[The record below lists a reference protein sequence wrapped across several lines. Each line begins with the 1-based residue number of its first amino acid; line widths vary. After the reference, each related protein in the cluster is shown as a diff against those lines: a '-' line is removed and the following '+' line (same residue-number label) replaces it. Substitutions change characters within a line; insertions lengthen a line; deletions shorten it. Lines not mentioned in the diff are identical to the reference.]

1 MVHLFEDT
9 NLCAIH
15 AKRVTI
21 SALQLSP
28 SDCSNDAYACCGE
41 GVLAYQAAAACSAQ
55 GLAISSPDQGPAGW
69 RVILLTLQGETY
81 ELIHQL

>member
-21 SALQLSP
+21 SALQASQL
-28 SDCSNDAYACCGE
+28 NVRADACASYKRGIPAH
-41 GVLAYQAAAACSAQ
+41 QAAVTCSAQ
-55 GLAISSPDQGPAGW
+55 GLAISSPDPGPAGW
-69 RVILLTLQGETY
+69 RFILLTRQRD

>member
-21 SALQLSP
+21 SALQASP
-28 SDCSNDAYACCGE
+28 SN
-41 GVLAYQAAAACSAQ
+41 VLADACASYKRGMPAHQAAAARSAQ
-55 GLAISSPDQGPAGW
+55 GLATSSPDPGPAGW
-69 RVILLTLQGETY
+69 RVILLTRQRD

>member
-21 SALQLSP
+21 SALQPSP
-28 SDCSNDAYACCGE
+28 SNVLTDACASCKG
-41 GVLAYQAAAACSAQ
+41 GAPAHQAAAACSAQ
-55 GLAISSPDQGPAGW
+55 GLAISSPDSGPAGW
-69 RVILLTLQGETY
+69 RVILLTLQREAY
-81 ELIHQL
+81 ELTHQL

>member
-21 SALQLSP
+21 SALQASP
-28 SDCSNDAYACCGE
+28 LN
-41 GVLAYQAAAACSAQ
+41 VLAHVCASYKRGMPPHQAAAACSAQ
-55 GLAISSPDQGPAGW
+55 GLAVSSPDPGPAGW
-69 RVILLTLQGETY
+69 RVILLTRQREAY
-81 ELIHQL
+81 EPIHQL